1 MSYCVRCGVK
11 LNSGAKK
18 CPLCG
23 TRVWEPEE
31 NPDEPSYFAT
41 KSPEVEPE
49 SKFAAGL
56 LLTAMFG
63 SAMLC
68 CAVLNLVLWRTHP
81 WALYVIGAGA
91 MLWII
96 LALPM
101 LTQKIPAFLRL
112 LLDVCS
118 AALYIYLIS
127 LDIGGARWFFSLALP
142 LLAVI
147 CVVVFVLGF
156 LLRGHRRSILTSAAL
171 TIGAGGITALGVE
184 FLTDRFLYGAYAPG
198 WSLVVLI
205 VCVGMVI
212 PLIIIRRVPA
222 LREEVRRRFSL

>member
-11 LNSGAKK
+11 LNDGAKK

-23 TRVWEPEE
+23 TRVWEPEA

-41 KSPEVEPE
+41 RSPEVQPE
-49 SKFAAGL
+49 SQFAAGL
-56 LLTAMFG
+56 LLSAMLA

-68 CAVLNLVLWRTHP
+68 SAVLNLVLWNAHP
-81 WALYVIGAGA
+81 WSLYVIGAGA

-101 LTQKIPAFLRL
+101 LTRRIPAPLRL
-112 LLDVCS
+112 LLDAGS

-127 LDIGGARWFFSLALP
+127 IDLGGARWFFSLALP
-142 LLAVI
+142 LLAVF
-147 CVVVFVLGF
+147 CVAAFSLGF
-156 LLRGHRRSILTSAAL
+156 LLRGRRRSILTSAAL
-171 TIGAGGITALGVE
+171 TIGTVGITALCVE
-184 FLTDRFLYGAYAPG
+184 FLIDRFLKVPYGPG
-198 WSLVVLI
+198 WSLIVLI

-212 PLIIIRRVPA
+212 PLVIIRRVPA